1 MTTDDRAL
9 ADLIEWRKQLLALP
23 IEGPVPEDLDRAIRL
38 RFNTA
43 RDDLMSGDSG
53 NIIHR
58 PGHGLD
64 LILAIEAL
72 ERPAD
77 RLEAFH
83 AKPVVGE
90 RWTDGEWQRLLRI
103 VHAAIT
109 ENAPGGLTPG
119 RIDVLADSVM
129 HALDDDQAAALQS
142 PPPVVSDL
150 SPPTQ
155 RMEKIL
161 DAPFL
166 RRSPPVVSGEASWH
180 DDRQTREEIVD
191 EAISGLKADLAEL
204 APVVEEGR
212 REAAAKAF
220 LAVHYDWQGD
230 PELW

>member
-1 MTTDDRAL
+1 MNTDDRAL
-9 ADLIEWRKQLLALP
+9 ADLIAVVRKRYTAEPVPPCPVCGEPLSLQAAGRGTITWGCTKRDAGKSRLDDHYARSRFEQHRTGDDDVLAL
-23 IEGPVPEDLDRAIRL
+23 L
-38 RFNTA
+38 
-43 RDDLMSGDSG
+43 
-53 NIIHR
+53 
-58 PGHGLD
+58 
-64 LILAIEAL
+64 
-72 ERPAD
+72 D

-83 AKPVVGE
+83 AKPGRDDIE
-90 RWTDGEWQRLLRI
+90 RDVRI
-103 VHAAIT
+103 AIWNAAMK
-109 ENAPGGLTPG
+109 GGMGQDLSQAFIVRAMAEPMMV
-119 RIDVLADSVM
+119 RALAG
-129 HALDDDQAAALQS
+129 LQS